1 MGNQG
6 TKDWKLT
13 AFFAIGLMLIAGLF
27 GNAAI
32 AADGDGEIKVA
43 WGLEGTAPSALSD
56 NTVLFAGYEDNVVQF
71 TYEVSNVSM
80 VGGALQITIPNGW
93 SIPEIGDNAV
103 TEAARGLHQSVT
115 VTVDGTP
122 IYQTDGDGTS
132 LTATT
137 DAQEV
142 THGSF
147 SLSDTKIGFTFGT
160 NWSNGGMLVILL
172 GSVTTPIPSQLQE
185 DLGTDDPYTAYTF
198 ETKSKSRGGTFVRL
212 RPSAGNLDTQ
222 PRIRVGN
229 IQGTRTP
236 DEYDDDAYTG
246 NELTKRVVT
255 VTPATSYPGDEHDYI
270 VTFTA
275 PGPMYNSSLT
285 VTFPLNAFTFPEG
298 RTASN
303 QISVSAPGVSYSVV
317 PITDGGV
324 LTVNLTRINN
334 GQKVTITL
342 KGATVILVGT
352 QVGAMTTMAGGS
364 ARDVTRLTGGEFASV
379 AGSGT
384 LAVSPDSA
392 KANATLSRITVAY
405 TAATELTNVTLVITV
420 PSGINPSDSAHQF
433 GTVRG
438 QTGYIST
445 SNTGYLD
452 RTFTDNPSVSGHIIT
467 WSQVSVPKGRT
478 FNTVITNVSVP
489 STVGIHDFG
498 ARQGGTALT
507 PFRFYVVNPEEG
519 SVTFTADKSSVS
531 AASLQTIEFTF
542 TAVDTPIGRGEVQF
556 SIPSGWTAP
565 DETKDNVLG
574 AVTVGGTGGAD
585 HDTDLRVSGR
595 SITVAVESLTVG
607 QTVTVTYGH
616 TGKWAKVQNNAGL
629 VTIQGYYRA
638 SKNSSRIRAGTVEI
652 EVTNAVS
659 GTGTGTV
666 RPTTAKGG
674 SIDGTFTIVYEAAG
688 TMDGGRI
695 SLQHPSG
702 WGSFETDP
710 AKLNYISVRG
720 SGGATIEETDNGGSI
735 IIVTLGKCPPRSR
748 VTFTYGA
755 GTGAN
760 RGARVQD
767 ATGIATFTIQSQ
779 GEDGGLVD
787 VTGTRKKGA
796 VTADNPDYLGETFTD
811 EPGEL
816 RVNVTGADDGTGT
829 ATVDIVK
836 SKQGA
841 VEYTAENGVEMRVHA
856 ADDGT
861 YIKFVYTPT
870 ETIENGALRFT
881 VPNGWSELQGSDL
894 GAAGFTSIQAG
905 GGVRLDAEAFA
916 DLFVEVPISLIN
928 VGETIE
934 IHYGETAGDGGGAV
948 VPAKSGTYVFR
959 IETKGGNADTNA
971 FKAIRGTVDGDRLE
985 VRVYN
990 QASGGGNASASVSDN
1005 KGDVGAGDADREVT
1019 VVYTAVGQISGGS
1032 LKLTVPPGW
1041 SHPTADNVE
1050 ITSRAGSVNSS
1061 SALFDGMDVTVGGV
1075 SLSAGG
1081 TVTFVY
1087 SAAMTQP
1094 TAGSAKFNVAVDGGS
1109 GPGEGPM
1116 AVTPDPSD
1124 ATTIAVGDA
1133 SPGSGS
1139 GEVVLQ
1145 QAIVADEGG
1154 HTLTFIYTAAGA
1166 ITDRALDIRVD
1177 VPTGWSEPTDR
1188 TDPGARGSF
1197 TVTHRKIAADGT
1209 LSLQTAAA
1217 AAVEKIGP
1225 FDRQM
1230 AARLTTDGTLAA
1242 GDQVVFNY
1250 ENAAAPATVGAS
1262 TFTMFYGQAQ
1272 VTNADLTVIV
1282 GSGKPAT
1289 AVALTAPPTHL
1300 IESTTPA
1307 AISVQLQDE
1316 DGSEVPAEVDTVVS
1330 LSSRSL
1336 TGRFTVDGAAA
1347 TSVTITAGTTTAT
1360 AAYTDSTEGDAV
1372 ITASSGTLT
1381 ADTATITVTTQN
1393 VMISS
1398 ASSAITDSEG
1408 VAKTVARDGDTVT
1421 VTARANPNRTVT
1433 VMIETIFAAAV
1444 NMDESPAGTYTRSY
1458 TLAAGTQDGTYDIT
1472 VALGALSESAG
1483 SVAIDNTAP
1492 TISAT
1497 SASPATVANGDTV
1510 TISATV
1516 AGATSVMANV
1526 SLLDTAATASV
1537 SLTDADADGTYT
1549 GTHPISINNE
1559 ARNGEQ
1565 SITITATDAAG
1576 NSSSD
1581 STATVTLQNSISF
1594 TSTLPAAISLFHVP
1608 LDEEGLDTVG
1618 DLETKLGANVNLLIT
1633 YDGSTWNS
1641 RSSDVAITGS
1651 LGILASMSAET
1662 TVTFEGQPWA
1672 DTTVTLAAGSN
1683 LIGLPVDVE
1692 GVDMISDIMGIFD
1705 QDVVSS
1711 IIVSSGGE
1719 FQLVA
1724 AAGDAADG
1732 PVAGD
1737 AAYLVI
1743 AAAAGSA
1750 TLSGEGWSNDG
1761 TTGAAPIA
1769 LVGYT
1774 VDNQTPALNV
1784 HGSVVDEITGLTREG
1799 FRVKVKNLSTKS
1811 ALSHITDEATDG
1823 YDMTFVDLAD
1833 SYAARVGDVLEITAD
1848 SPDPLIGVQP
1858 VRHIVTVDD
1867 VKNSTIQ
1874 LEELIAYEIPAQTE
1888 LLRNY
1893 PNPFNPETWIPYHL
1907 SEDADVSLTIYDV
1920 NGVLVRDIDVG
1931 HQTAAKYDVR
1941 AKAIYWDGRNQF
1953 GEQVASGIY
1962 FYSLSAGDFSA
1973 TRKMV
1978 ILK

>member
-1 MGNQG
+1 M
-6 TKDWKLT
+6 
-13 AFFAIGLMLIAGLF
+13 
-27 GNAAI
+27 
-32 AADGDGEIKVA
+32 
-43 WGLEGTAPSALSD
+43 
-56 NTVLFAGYEDNVVQF
+56 
-71 TYEVSNVSM
+71 
-80 VGGALQITIPNGW
+80 
-93 SIPEIGDNAV
+93 
-103 TEAARGLHQSVT
+103 
-115 VTVDGTP
+115 
-122 IYQTDGDGTS
+122 
-132 LTATT
+132 
-137 DAQEV
+137 
-142 THGSF
+142 
-147 SLSDTKIGFTFGT
+147 
-160 NWSNGGMLVILL
+160 
-172 GSVTTPIPSQLQE
+172 
-185 DLGTDDPYTAYTF
+185 
-198 ETKSKSRGGTFVRL
+198 
-212 RPSAGNLDTQ
+212 
-222 PRIRVGN
+222 
-229 IQGTRTP
+229 
-236 DEYDDDAYTG
+236 
-246 NELTKRVVT
+246 
-255 VTPATSYPGDEHDYI
+255 
-270 VTFTA
+270 
-275 PGPMYNSSLT
+275 
-285 VTFPLNAFTFPEG
+285 
-298 RTASN
+298 
-303 QISVSAPGVSYSVV
+303 
-317 PITDGGV
+317 
-324 LTVNLTRINN
+324 
-334 GQKVTITL
+334 
-342 KGATVILVGT
+342 
-352 QVGAMTTMAGGS
+352 
-364 ARDVTRLTGGEFASV
+364 
-379 AGSGT
+379 
-384 LAVSPDSA
+384 
-392 KANATLSRITVAY
+392 
-405 TAATELTNVTLVITV
+405 
-420 PSGINPSDSAHQF
+420 
-433 GTVRG
+433 
-438 QTGYIST
+438 
-445 SNTGYLD
+445 
-452 RTFTDNPSVSGHIIT
+452 
-467 WSQVSVPKGRT
+467 
-478 FNTVITNVSVP
+478 
-489 STVGIHDFG
+489 
-498 ARQGGTALT
+498 
-507 PFRFYVVNPEEG
+507 
-519 SVTFTADKSSVS
+519 
-531 AASLQTIEFTF
+531 
-542 TAVDTPIGRGEVQF
+542 
-556 SIPSGWTAP
+556 
-565 DETKDNVLG
+565 
-574 AVTVGGTGGAD
+574 
-585 HDTDLRVSGR
+585 
-595 SITVAVESLTVG
+595 
-607 QTVTVTYGH
+607 QTVTVTYKQG
-616 TGKWAKVQNNAGL
+616 KVQNNAGIA
-629 VTIQGYYRA
+629 TIHGYYRA

-695 SLQHPSG
+695 SLQHPSD

-767 ATGIATFTIQSQ
+767 ATGFAIFTIKSQ
-779 GEDGGLVD
+779 GEDGGLEEVA
-787 VTGTRKKGA
+787 GTRKKGA

-811 EPGEL
+811 AVGEL

-881 VPNGWSELQGSDL
+881 VPNGWSEPQGSDL

-905 GGVRLDAEAFA
+905 GGVRLEAETFA

-948 VPAKSGTYVFR
+948 VPAKSDTYVFR

-1019 VVYTAVGQISGGS
+1019 VVYTAAGQISGGS

-1145 QAIVADEGG
+1145 QAIVAGEGG
-1154 HTLTFIYTAAGA
+1154 HTLTFIYTVAGE
-1166 ITDRALDIRVD
+1166 ITDRALDIRVQ
-1177 VPTGWSEPTDR
+1177 VPTGWSVPTDR
-1188 TDPGARGSF
+1188 VDAGARGSF
-1197 TVTHRKIAADGT
+1197 TVKHKKLVADGD
-1209 LSLQTAAA
+1209 LVLQTGGAP
-1217 AAVEKIGP
+1217 AVEKIGP

-1230 AARLTTDGTLAA
+1230 AARLKSGETLAA
-1242 GDQVVFNY
+1242 GDQVVFRY
-1250 ENAAAPATVGAS
+1250 ENADAPS
-1262 TFTMFYGQAQ
+1262 TFGPSTFVMTFGGSEVTMG
-1272 VTNADLTVIV
+1272 DPLTVPV
-1282 GSGKPAT
+1282 GSGKVAT
-1289 AVALTAPPTHL
+1289 ALMVDVSADMILVEDD
-1300 IESTTPA
+1300 ESVTVT
-1307 AISVQLQDE
+1307 VMLRDE
-1316 DGSEVPAEVDTVVS
+1316 DGNTVPAEEALPVDLDS
-1330 LSSRSL
+1330 A
-1336 TGRFTVDGAAA
+1336 TGTFSDADGE
-1347 TSVTITAGTTTAT
+1347 TITMVTIKAGTSSAM
-1360 AAYTDSTEGDAV
+1360 ASYTDSTLGEAT
-1372 ITASSGTLT
+1372 ITVSSGTLT
-1381 ADTATITVTTQN
+1381 EDTATVTVTTD
-1393 VMISS
+1393 VVEITS
-1398 ASSAITDSEG
+1398 AAFTIADSDG
-1408 VAKTVARDGDTVT
+1408 VAKDVARDGDTVT
-1421 VTARANPNRTVT
+1421 VTAVATPGKTVT
-1433 VMIETIFAAAV
+1433 VTIGNLVDSGA
-1444 NMDESPAGTYTRSY
+1444 MSESSGTYTGSH
-1458 TLAAGTQDGTYDIT
+1458 TLAMGTQDGTYAIT
-1472 VALGALSESAG
+1472 VSIGDVSESAG
-1483 SVAIDNTAP
+1483 SVTVDNTAP
-1492 TISAT
+1492 TITAPSAL
-1497 SASPATVANGDTV
+1497 PEMVANEDPV

-1516 AGATSVMANV
+1516 GGEPTSVMADV
-1526 SLLDTAATASV
+1526 SMLDTEADSV
-1537 SLTDADADGTYT
+1537 ELTDADGDGTYT
-1549 GTHPISINNE
+1549 YMHTISTENGADNGTY
-1559 ARNGEQ
+1559 
-1565 SITITATDAAG
+1565 TITVTAKDAAG
-1576 NSSSD
+1576 NSAD
-1581 STATVTLQNSISF
+1581 ATTSVTLQNSISF
-1594 TSTLPAAISLFHVP
+1594 TSTLPAGISLFHVP
-1608 LDEEGLDTVG
+1608 LAEEGLDTVG
-1618 DLETKLGANVNLLIT
+1618 DLRTKLGANVNLLIT

-1683 LIGLPVDVE
+1683 LIGLPVNDARVTNA
-1692 GVDMISDIMGIFD
+1692 SDISGLFATGT
-1705 QDVVSS
+1705 VSS
-1711 IIVSSGGE
+1711 VIVSSGGE

-1743 AAAAGSA
+1743 ASAAGSA

-1848 SPDPLIGVQP
+1848 SPSPLIGVQP

-1867 VKNSTIQ
+1867 VKNSLIQ
-1874 LEELIAYEIPAQTE
+1874 LEDLIAYEIPAETE

-1893 PNPFNPETWIPYHL
+1893 PNPFNPETWIPYRL
-1907 SEDADVSLTIYDV
+1907 AEDANVSLTIYDTS
-1920 NGVLVRDIDVG
+1920 GALVRSIDIG
-1931 HQTAAKYDVR
+1931 HQTAAVYETR
-1941 AKAIYWDGRNQF
+1941 AKAIYWDGRNRF

-1973 TRKMV
+1973 TRRMV

>member
-1 MGNQG
+1 
-6 TKDWKLT
+6 
-13 AFFAIGLMLIAGLF
+13 
-27 GNAAI
+27 
-32 AADGDGEIKVA
+32 
-43 WGLEGTAPSALSD
+43 
-56 NTVLFAGYEDNVVQF
+56 
-71 TYEVSNVSM
+71 
-80 VGGALQITIPNGW
+80 
-93 SIPEIGDNAV
+93 
-103 TEAARGLHQSVT
+103 
-115 VTVDGTP
+115 
-122 IYQTDGDGTS
+122 
-132 LTATT
+132 
-137 DAQEV
+137 
-142 THGSF
+142 
-147 SLSDTKIGFTFGT
+147 
-160 NWSNGGMLVILL
+160 
-172 GSVTTPIPSQLQE
+172 
-185 DLGTDDPYTAYTF
+185 
-198 ETKSKSRGGTFVRL
+198 
-212 RPSAGNLDTQ
+212 
-222 PRIRVGN
+222 
-229 IQGTRTP
+229 
-236 DEYDDDAYTG
+236 
-246 NELTKRVVT
+246 
-255 VTPATSYPGDEHDYI
+255 
-270 VTFTA
+270 
-275 PGPMYNSSLT
+275 MYNSSLT
-285 VTFPLNAFTFPEG
+285 VTFPLSAFTFPEG

-303 QISVSAPGVSYSVV
+303 QISVSALGVSYSVV
-317 PITDGGV
+317 PITSAGV
-324 LTVNLTRINN
+324 LVVNLTRINKD
-334 GQKVTITL
+334 QKVTITL
-342 KGATVILVGT
+342 KEATVATVGT
-352 QVGAMTTMAGGS
+352 QVSATTTMPGS
-364 ARDVTRLTGGEFASV
+364 TDTPVTRLTGGAFAAV
-379 AGSGT
+379 EGSGT
-384 LAVSPDSA
+384 LTVSPDNA
-392 KANATLSRITVAY
+392 KANATLSRITVTY
-405 TAATELTNVTLVITV
+405 TAATELTDVTLVITV
-420 PSGINPSDSAHQF
+420 PSGITWTGNVSPSPASYLN
-433 GTVRG
+433 RG
-438 QTGYIST
+438 FTG
-445 SNTGYLD
+445 
-452 RTFTDNPSVSGHIIT
+452 DNPSVNGNVIT
-467 WSQVSVPKGRT
+467 WSQVSVPKGRS

-489 STVGIHDFG
+489 STVQILEFT
-498 ARQGGTALT
+498 AQQGGAALAA
-507 PFRFYVVNPEEG
+507 PFNFYVVNPEEA
-519 SVTFTADKSSVS
+519 SVTFTANTSSVS
-531 AASLQTIEFTF
+531 AASLQEIVFTF

-556 SIPSGWTAP
+556 SIPSGWDRP
-565 DETKDNVLG
+565 VKTKDNVLG
-574 AVTVGGTGGAD
+574 AVTVGGDGGVD
-585 HDTDLRVSGR
+585 HDRDLRVSGS
-595 SITVAVESLTVG
+595 SITVAVESLAVG

-616 TGKWAKVQNNAGL
+616 TSKRAKVQNNAGL
-629 VTIQGYYRA
+629 VKIDGFYRV
-638 SKNSSRIRAGTVEI
+638 SESSSRIRAGTVEI
-652 EVTNAVS
+652 DVTNAES

-702 WGSFETDP
+702 WGSFETDS
-710 AKLNYISVRG
+710 AKLNYISVRP
-720 SGGATIEETDNGGSI
+720 SGGVTIEETDNGGSI

-811 EPGEL
+811 AAGEL

-841 VEYTAENGVEMRVHA
+841 VEYTAENGVDLTAPEMRVHA

-881 VPNGWSELQGSDL
+881 VPNGWSEPQGSDL

-905 GGVRLDAEAFA
+905 GGVRLEAEAFA
-916 DLFVEVPISLIN
+916 DLSVEVPISLIN

-948 VPAKSGTYVFR
+948 VPAKSGTYAFR

-971 FKAIRGTVDGDRLE
+971 FRAIRGTVDGDRLE

-1019 VVYTAVGQISGGS
+1019 VTYTAAGQISGGS

-1050 ITSRAGSVNSS
+1050 ITSRAGTVSVS

-1075 SLSAGG
+1075 SLRAGG

-1109 GPGEGPM
+1109 GPGAGPM

-1124 ATTIAVGDA
+1124 ATTITVGDA

-1145 QAIVADEGG
+1145 QAIVAGEGG

-1166 ITDRALDIRVD
+1166 ITDRALDIRVA
-1177 VPTGWSEPTDR
+1177 VPTGWSAPTDR
-1188 TDPGARGSF
+1188 VDAGAVGSF
-1197 TVTHRKIAADGT
+1197 TVTHRKLTNGT
-1209 LSLQTAAA
+1209 LAQQTPAA

-1230 AARLTTDGTLAA
+1230 AARLKPGSSLAA

-1272 VTNADLTVIV
+1272 VANADLTVIV

-1289 AVALTAPPTHL
+1289 AIALTAPATHL
-1300 IESTTPA
+1300 VESTTPA
-1307 AISVQLQDE
+1307 GISVELQDE
-1316 DGSEVPAEVDTVVS
+1316 DGNAVPAEADTVVN
-1330 LSSRSL
+1330 LSSSSA
-1336 TGRFTVDGAAA
+1336 TGSFTVDGAAA
-1347 TSVTITAGTTTAT
+1347 TSVTIAAGKTTAT
-1360 AAYTDSTEGDAV
+1360 AGYGDSTEGAAT

-1381 ADTATITVTTQN
+1381 ADTATITVTTRNLSITSAN
-1393 VMISS
+1393 V
-1398 ASSAITDSEG
+1398 AIADSEG
-1408 VAKTVARDGDTVT
+1408 VAKTVARDGDTITVTATANPNKTVT
-1421 VTARANPNRTVT
+1421 VT
-1433 VMIETIFAAAV
+1433 IETIFAAFV
-1444 NMDESPAGTYTRSY
+1444 NMAESPAGTYTRSY
-1458 TLAAGTQDGTYDIT
+1458 TLAAGTPDGTYDIT

-1483 SVAIDNTAP
+1483 SVAVDNTAP

-1549 GTHPISINNE
+1549 GMHTISADNE
-1559 ARNGEQ
+1559 AANGAQ
-1565 SITITATDAAG
+1565 SITVTATDAAG

-1594 TSTLPAAISLFHVP
+1594 TSTLPAGISLFHVP

-1641 RSSDVAITGS
+1641 RSSGVAITAS
-1651 LGILASMSAET
+1651 LGILVSTSAET
-1662 TVTFEGQPWA
+1662 TVTFEGRSWA

-1683 LIGLPVDVE
+1683 LIGLPVNDARVTNA
-1692 GVDMISDIMGIFD
+1692 SDISGLFAAGT
-1705 QDVVSS
+1705 VSS
-1711 IIVSSGGE
+1711 VIAASGGS
-1719 FQLVA
+1719 FKA
-1724 AAGDAADG
+1724 ATAADDIA
-1732 PVAGD
+1732 VAGD

-1750 TLSGEGWSNDG
+1750 TLTGDGWSNG
-1761 TTGAAPIA
+1761 TANAAPIA

-1784 HGSVVDEITGLTREG
+1784 HGSIVDEITGLAKEG

-1811 ALSHITDEATDG
+1811 ALSHITAEASDG

-1858 VRHIVTVDD
+1858 VRHIVTVAD
-1867 VKNSTIQ
+1867 VKNSLIQ
-1874 LEELIAYEIPAQTE
+1874 LEDLIAYEIPAETE

-1920 NGVLVRDIDVG
+1920 NGALVRDIDVG
-1931 HQTAAKYDVR
+1931 HQTAAKYDSR
-1941 AKAIYWDGRNQF
+1941 SKAIYWDGRNRF

>member
-27 GNAAI
+27 SDTAL
-32 AADGDGEIKVA
+32 AADGDGTIDVTS
-43 WGLEGTAPSALSD
+43 GINSLDD
-56 NTVLFAGYEDNVVQF
+56 NNPNPVLPAGYEGNMVRF
-71 TYEVSNVSM
+71 TYRVSNTSM

-93 SIPEIGDNAV
+93 SIPEIADGD
-103 TEAARGLHQSVT
+103 ARGLHQSVT
-115 VTVDGTP
+115 VTVDGTT
-122 IYQTDGDGTS
+122 IYETDGTS
-132 LTATT
+132 LTTATT
-137 DAQEV
+137 DDQEDD
-142 THGSF
+142 HGSF

-160 NWSNGGMLVILL
+160 NWSNGGTLVILL
-172 GSVTTPIPSQLQE
+172 GSVTTPIPSHLQE
-185 DLGTDDPYTAYTF
+185 DLNTDDPYTAYTF

-222 PRIRVGN
+222 PRVRVGN
-229 IQGTRTP
+229 IQGARLP
-236 DEYDDDAYTG
+236 ADYDDETYTG
-246 NELTKRVVT
+246 DELTKRVVT
-255 VTPATSYPGDEHDYI
+255 VTPATSYPGEKHNYV

-285 VTFPLNAFTFPEG
+285 VTFPLSAFTFPEG
-298 RTASN
+298 RTAST
-303 QISVSAPGVSYSVV
+303 QISVSAPGVSYSVD

-342 KGATVILVGT
+342 KDATVDAVGD
-352 QVGAMTTMAGGS
+352 QVSAMTTMAGGS
-364 ARDVTRLTGGEFASV
+364 ARDVTRLTGGVFAPV
-379 AGSGT
+379 EGSGT

-420 PSGINPSDSAHQF
+420 PSDITPSDSSDSF

-452 RTFTDNPSVSGHIIT
+452 RTFTGDNPSVSGNTIT

-489 STVGIHDFG
+489 STVGIHEFE
-498 ARQGGTALT
+498 ATQGTALT

-616 TGKWAKVQNNAGL
+616 TGKRAKVQNNAGL

-674 SIDGTFTIVYEAAG
+674 SIDETFTIVYEAAG

-779 GEDGGLVD
+779 GEDGGLEE

-796 VTADNPDYLGETFTD
+796 VTVDNPDYLGETFTD
-811 EPGEL
+811 EPGDL

-881 VPNGWSELQGSDL
+881 VPNGWSEPQGSDL

-905 GGVRLDAEAFA
+905 GGVRLEAEAFA

-1230 AARLTTDGTLAA
+1230 AARLKPGSSLAA
-1242 GDQVVFNY
+1242 GDQVVFNF
-1250 ENAAAPATVGAS
+1250 ENVDAPATVGAS

-1289 AVALTAPPTHL
+1289 AVALTAPATHL

-1316 DGSEVPAEVDTVVS
+1316 DGSEVPAAVDTVVS
-1330 LSSRSL
+1330 LSSSSA
-1336 TGRFTVDGAAA
+1336 TGRFTVDGTAA
-1347 TSVTITAGTTTAT
+1347 TSVTIAAGTTTAT

-1393 VMISS
+1393 VMITS
-1398 ASSAITDSEG
+1398 ASSSIADSDG
-1408 VAKTVARDGDTVT
+1408 VAKTVARTGDTVT

-1483 SVAIDNTAP
+1483 SVAIDNTPP

-1510 TISATV
+1510 AISATV

-1526 SLLDTAATASV
+1526 SAVDTAATASV
-1537 SLTDADADGTYT
+1537 NLTDFDAAGTYT
-1549 GTHPISINNE
+1549 GTHPISINN
-1559 ARNGEQ
+1559 AAANGAHA
-1565 SITITATDAAG
+1565 ITITATDAAG

-1618 DLETKLGANVNLLIT
+1618 DLETKLGENVNLLIT
-1633 YDGSTWNS
+1633 YDGTSWNS
-1641 RSSDVAITGS
+1641 RSSAVAITGS
-1651 LGILASMSAET
+1651 LGILVSLAAET

-1672 DTTVTLAAGSN
+1672 DTTVALAAGSN
-1683 LIGLPVDVE
+1683 LIGLPVNDARVTNA
-1692 GVDMISDIMGIFD
+1692 SDISGLFAAGT
-1705 QDVVSS
+1705 VSS
-1711 IIVSSGGE
+1711 VIFASGGS
-1719 FQLVA
+1719 FTVA
-1724 AAGDAADG
+1724 TATDDAA
-1732 PVAGD
+1732 VAGD

-1750 TLSGEGWSNDG
+1750 TLTGDGWSNG
-1761 TTGAAPIA
+1761 AAGAAPIA

-1784 HGSVVDEITGLTREG
+1784 HGSVVDEITGLVKEG

-1811 ALSHITDEATDG
+1811 ALSHITDEAADG

-1858 VRHIVTVDD
+1858 VRHIV
-1867 VKNSTIQ
+1867 
-1874 LEELIAYEIPAQTE
+1874 YC
-1888 LLRNY
+1888 
-1893 PNPFNPETWIPYHL
+1893 
-1907 SEDADVSLTIYDV
+1907 
-1920 NGVLVRDIDVG
+1920 G
-1931 HQTAAKYDVR
+1931 
-1941 AKAIYWDGRNQF
+1941 
-1953 GEQVASGIY
+1953 
-1962 FYSLSAGDFSA
+1962 
-1973 TRKMV
+1973 
-1978 ILK
+1978 